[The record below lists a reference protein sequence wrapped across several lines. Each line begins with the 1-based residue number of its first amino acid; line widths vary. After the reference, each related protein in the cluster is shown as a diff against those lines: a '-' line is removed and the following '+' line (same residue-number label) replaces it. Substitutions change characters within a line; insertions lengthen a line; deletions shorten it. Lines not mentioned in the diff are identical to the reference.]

1 MSMLDGYEPF
11 VGRGTLDE
19 LRLLGRQLHG
29 RRVVTVNSTAVG
41 GGVAEIL
48 NRMVPLCRELG
59 VDIRWDVIKGGEDFF
74 AVTKRIHNALHG
86 KHESFGAHEYEVFRD
101 TTRRNLAEMDLD
113 ADIVFIHDPQPAGLI
128 EARRAHRGRWVWR
141 CHIDLS
147 APQRDVWAFL
157 AQHVS
162 RYDAA
167 VFSAPQFAAPLAL
180 PQALITPSIDP
191 LSDKNRE
198 LTESEIDR
206 VFERLRIPRD
216 KPIVTQVSRFDRL
229 KDPVG
234 VIAAFRL
241 AQRYNDCRLVLA
253 GGGATDDP
261 EGPAVLAAVHEAA
274 NGDPDIHVLE
284 LPPTAHTE
292 INAIQR
298 GSTVILQK
306 SLKEGFGLTVSEALW
321 KGKPVIAGAVGGIP
335 LQVTHRYSGILTHT
349 VEGTGFWIRQ
359 LLNAPDFARRLGE
372 NGREHVRTNFLLT
385 RHLRDYLLLFLFLE
399 YADQRTIEFS

>member
-1 MSMLDGYEPF
+1 MSTIDQYEPF

-19 LRLLGRQLHG
+19 LRLIGRQLQG
-29 RRVVTVNSTAVG
+29 RRVVTINSTAVG

-48 NRMVPLCRELG
+48 NRLVPLSRELG

-86 KHESFGAHEYEVFRD
+86 KQETFAPHDHEVFRE

-113 ADIVFIHDPQPAGLI
+113 ADILFIHDPQPVGLI
-128 EARRAHRGRWVWR
+128 EARRPARGRWVWR
-141 CHIDLS
+141 CHVDVS
-147 APQRDVWAFL
+147 APQRDVWEFL
-157 AQHVS
+157 ADYIS
-162 RYDAA
+162 RYDAT
-167 VFSAPQFAAPLAL
+167 VFSAPQFSRNLDL
-180 PQALITPSIDP
+180 PQVMITPSIDP

-198 LTESEIDR
+198 LTDTEIDQ
-206 VFERLRIPRD
+206 VLDRLKVPRD
-216 KPIVTQVSRFDRL
+216 KPIITQVSRFDRL

-241 AQRYNDCRLVLA
+241 AQKYNDCRLVLA

-261 EGPAVLAAVHEAA
+261 EGAEVLRAVHEAA
-274 NGDPDIHVLE
+274 NDDPDIHILE
-284 LPPTAHTE
+284 LPPTANIE

-298 GSTVILQK
+298 ASTLIVQK

-321 KGKPVIAGAVGGIP
+321 KAKPVIAGAVGGIP

-349 VEGTGFWIRQ
+349 VEGTAFWIKQ
-359 LLNAPDFARRLGE
+359 LLNSPDYAKRLGA

-385 RHLRDYLLLFLFLE
+385 RHVRDYLLLFLFLE
-399 YADQRTIEFS
+399 HRNERVIRLH

>member
-1 MSMLDGYEPF
+1 MSILDGYEPF

-19 LRLLGRQLHG
+19 LRLLGRQLQG
-29 RRVVTVNSTAVG
+29 RRVITVNSTAVG

-48 NRMVPLCRELG
+48 NRMVPLCHELG
-59 VDIRWDVIKGGEDFF
+59 IDIRWDVIKGGEDFF
-74 AVTKRIHNALHG
+74 AVTKRMHNALHG
-86 KHESFGAHEYEVFRD
+86 KHEAFGAHEYDVFRD

-128 EARRAHRGRWVWR
+128 EERRANRGRWVWR

-147 APQRDVWAFL
+147 APQRDVWEFL
-157 AQHVS
+157 AQYVS

-167 VFSAPQFAAPLAL
+167 VFSAPQFAAQLSL

-198 LTESEIDR
+198 LTQSEIDQ

-216 KPIVTQVSRFDRL
+216 KPIITQVSRFDRL

-284 LPPTAHTE
+284 LPPTAHIE

-399 YADQRTIEFS
+399 HADQRTIELS